1 MYFNYRPEEVPLSMA
16 KMEERPGHPSVTVRV
31 PGRFSVPPSPTDSD
45 GKCAEALCS
54 WGRFTPPLPVDA
66 RANVTG
72 GRIHG
77 TRKPVVGGLWRTTW
91 RRALSWLRSAPL
103 GA

>member
-1 MYFNYRPEEVPLSMA
+1 MA

-54 WGRFTPPLPVDA
+54 WGPFTPPLPVDA

-72 GRIHG
+72 GAYSWHEEASG
-77 TRKPVVGGLWRTTW
+77 WRSVAHHMEAG
-91 RRALSWLRSAPL
+91 ALVAAVCPL